1 MRDERGFTLIETLI
15 ASSLLIFVLGA
26 TLSILNSYERRGREV
41 EARNDAAEIA
51 RSQVD
56 ELARELR
63 NLASPTYAQ
72 PQAIDKAT
80 PYDLVFKSV
89 DPNGPNAGAN
99 DTNVR
104 RLRYCLDVSN
114 PQNGRLLRQTQTWT
128 TSVPPVAP
136 ATGSCP
142 DPAWGGSRTMAT
154 GIVNRQGAIDRPIF
168 AYDDAELD
176 KISRVGITLWA
187 DDDPLRGPVATKL
200 SSGVFLRNQNRKP
213 TAALTIQR
221 IVNRTFLLNGSNS
234 SDPEGEQLDYVW
246 YDGQDKVGEGVTNTY
261 AVPTSRTGPRTITLK
276 VFDESGLE
284 SAPASQ
290 EVTP

>member
-1 MRDERGFTLIETLI
+1 MRDERGYTIFETLI
-15 ASSLLIFVLGA
+15 AASLLIFVLGA

-41 EARNDAAEIA
+41 ESRNVTAEIA

-80 PYDLVFKSV
+80 AYDLVFKSV

-104 RLRYCLDVSN
+104 RLRYCLDVSD
-114 PQNGRLLRQTQTWT
+114 PERAKLRRQVQTWT
-128 TSVPPVAP
+128 TSVPPPAP
-136 ATGSCP
+136 ASGSCP
-142 DPAWGGSRTMAT
+142 DAAWGGSLVMAT
-154 GIVNRQGAIDRPIF
+154 GITNRLGAIERPIF
-168 AYDDAELD
+168 TYDQTELD
-176 KISRVGITLWA
+176 RISRVNVTLWA
-187 DDDPLRGPVATKL
+187 DDDATGGPVATKL

-213 TAALTIQR
+213 TAELTTQR

-246 YDGQDKVGEGVTNTY
+246 YDGQDKIGEGVTHTY
-261 AVPTSRTGPRTITLK
+261 AVPSDPSGPHTITLK
-276 VFDESGLE
+276 VFDEAGLE
-284 SAPASQ
+284 SAPASE
-290 EVTP
+290 EVSP